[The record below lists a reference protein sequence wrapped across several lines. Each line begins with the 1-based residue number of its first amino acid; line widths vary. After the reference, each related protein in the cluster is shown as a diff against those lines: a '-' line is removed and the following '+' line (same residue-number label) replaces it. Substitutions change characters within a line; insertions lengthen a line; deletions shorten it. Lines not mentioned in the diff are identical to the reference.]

1 MQPTQ
6 PTQPANQ
13 VYELDRDA
21 SAFLDV
27 LVESGHLDE
36 ALLERVN
43 DRLLD
48 LSPESGI
55 ISGADIRRVAAEILF
70 DAMEGMGVEQKRVLE
85 LEWSLLF
92 H

>member
-1 MQPTQ
+1 MQPL
-6 PTQPANQ
+6 QPANQ

-48 LSPESGI
+48 LSPENGI
-55 ISGADIRRVAAEILF
+55 ISGADLRRVAAEVLF
-70 DAMEGMGVEQKRVLE
+70 DAMESMGAEQKRVLE
-85 LEWSLLF
+85 VEWSLLF
-92 H
+92 Y

>member
-1 MQPTQ
+1 MPPIQS
-6 PTQPANQ
+6 ANQ
-13 VYELDRDA
+13 VYELDGDA

-36 ALLERVN
+36 ALLEQVN

-48 LSPESGI
+48 LSPDTGI
-55 ISGADIRRVAAEILF
+55 ITGSDMRRVAAEVLF
-70 DAMEGMGVEQKRVLE
+70 DAADSFSEEQQRVLDV
-85 LEWSLLF
+85 EWPLLF

>member
-1 MQPTQ
+1 MP
-6 PTQPANQ
+6 PSQPANQ
-13 VYELDRDA
+13 VYELDADA

-36 ALLERVN
+36 ALLEKVN
-43 DRLLD
+43 DRVLD

-55 ISGADIRRVAAEILF
+55 ITGADMRRVAAEILF
-70 DAMEGMGVEQKRVLE
+70 DAMDSLSGDQQRVLE
-85 LEWSLLF
+85 VEWPLLF